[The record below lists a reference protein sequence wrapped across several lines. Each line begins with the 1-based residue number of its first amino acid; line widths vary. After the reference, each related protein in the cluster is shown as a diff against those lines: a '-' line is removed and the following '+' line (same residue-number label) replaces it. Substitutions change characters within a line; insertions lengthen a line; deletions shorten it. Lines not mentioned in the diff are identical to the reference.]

1 MSDSRQSNIEEAI
14 ATERERD
21 HYKAA
26 LGRIAGGEPDASV
39 IAREAL
45 DSTPGGLRAGEY
57 TATHTGPL
65 TADQLAEDVEPAL
78 GPKTPADEEARRH
91 ALEHADAQGGGDFG

>member
-1 MSDSRQSNIEEAI
+1 MSDTRQSDIHESI

-26 LGRIAGGEPDASV
+26 LERIAGGEPYASL

-45 DSTPGGLRAGEY
+45 DSYEPRYATAEELIAEAETVEPGLGAVTE
-57 TATHTGPL
+57 
-65 TADQLAEDVEPAL
+65 ADQA
-78 GPKTPADEEARRH
+78 ARRE
-91 ALEHADAQGGGDFG
+91 ALKADRRAVDHADAQGGGEF